1 MNPCKGHHGH
11 YLKIAELALKTTIT
25 HSFNNTEFQVSRH
38 MTGNSCHVKLFCM
51 VQAAI
56 NLGVLDTTLCDKFCQ

>member
-1 MNPCKGHHGH
+1 MKSHQLSYPSRLAH
-11 YLKIAELALKTTIT
+11 ELVLKTTIT

-56 NLGVLDTTLCDKFCQ
+56 NLTT